1 MKVAFSE
8 SGDFAVWAL
17 GGLMAWLKA
26 ASQRPQSDSEGKI
39 NFLDSGA
46 ALDLPSLCI
55 RMHLMLR

>member
-1 MKVAFSE
+1 
-8 SGDFAVWAL
+8 
-17 GGLMAWLKA
+17 MAWLNA

-55 RMHLMLR
+55 RMHFMLR